1 MAYFNTYLCIMLP
14 LYYQGRT
21 LRHTTISGSTHVAEY
36 NTDMR
41 RSQSDYIT

>member
-1 MAYFNTYLCIMLP
+1 MVYFNTNLYIMLP
-14 LYYQGRT
+14 LYQGRT

-36 NTDMR
+36 NTDVR